1 MAGIMLA
8 RRAAVACDVGTEGT
22 FTANNVAIA
31 DATVPVYDL
40 TVATTVAQFARTPA
54 RGSILGHSSSIPGA
68 RFATISFSVDLKG
81 SGAAGTAPKIGKL
94 LRACGMSQTLNT
106 GSSSVGST
114 SFVYSSR
121 PDGSVPD
128 YTFDIQAATWNGAK
142 SGRLQSVVTAKT
154 TDTNVVITHTFSPS
168 DGTAGVTETTTHT
181 NTSAVAFSGAGA
193 AIDDLEATV
202 SVSPGTETDG
212 FYIGDTWITYLTGT
226 EQVDSV
232 YAISNSAH
240 SCLDLAAYFV
250 DGDAAYRGVRLHSAR
265 GTFTAT
271 MEVGQPVRL
280 NFTFMGIMNDSAG
293 IVDASSWV
301 TTQAFDDT
309 VPPAFMGV
317 TFTVAAAAQPCFTTC
332 SLDLGAQVV
341 MRGCAAE
348 TTGYKA
354 ADITG
359 FNPTF
364 GFNPIAQL
372 AATSNPYTAVIAGTL
387 SALSLAI
394 GSTAGNIITM
404 TAPKFQRTGITQQ
417 VTDDIFRDQITGSLV
432 AAEYSSD
439 GTGYVPLTISFT

>member
-8 RRAAVACDVGTEGT
+8 RRAALACDVGTEGS
-22 FTANNVAIA
+22 FTSGNVAIA

-40 TVATTVAQFARTPA
+40 TIATTVAQFARTPA

-68 RFATISFSVDLKG
+68 RFATVTFSVDLKG

-106 GSSSVGST
+106 GTSSVGST

-121 PDGSVPD
+121 PDGSEPD
-128 YTFDIQAATWNGAK
+128 YTFDVQIATWNGAK

-154 TDTNVVITHTFSPS
+154 SDTNVTFTHTFAPS
-168 DGTAGVTETTTHT
+168 DGTAGAMETTVHT
-181 NTSAVAFSGAGA
+181 NTGAVAFAGA
-193 AIDDLEATV
+193 SALIDDLTASVTV
-202 SVSPGTETDG
+202 SPATETDG
-212 FYIGDTWITYLTGT
+212 FDIGDTWITYLTGT
-226 EQVDSV
+226 EDVDSV

-250 DGDAAYRGVRLHSAR
+250 DGDAAFRGVRLHSAR

-280 NFTFMGIMNDSAG
+280 NFTFMGVWNDSAG
-293 IVDASSWV
+293 IVDSTTWV

-317 TFTVAAAAQPCFTTC
+317 TFTVAASAQPCFTTC
-332 SLDLGAQVV
+332 SLDLGAQVA

-359 FNPTF
+359 FNTTF
-364 GFNPIAQL
+364 GFNPVAAL

-394 GSTAGNIITM
+394 GSTAGNIITI
-404 TAPKFQRTGITQQ
+404 TAPKFQRNSISQQ
-417 VTDDIFRDQITGSLV
+417 VTDDMFRDQITGSLV
-432 AAEYSSD
+432 AGEYSAD